1 MSNLKFPEWASD
13 KIKEGMSAFVGI
25 VETYPS
31 LDMDISFQQLTFDDE
46 IGFDAEVSW
55 LEFGIKIK
63 KSVLFHVVW
72 NYEQLFTPFDE
83 RFDCWQ
89 FVFDDVGREISVELF
104 FVELFFSVK
113 KMLIKE
119 SQANIQNQDDKISAF
134 GDGYYDGF
142 NDAKKIND
150 GDTDDCGYLSDHSED
165 DIRNLS
171 EKAESE
177 YSDKL
182 TERQIA
188 KESGIALIAKERS
201 RQISEEG
208 YTSTHD
214 DKSAKGSLAMAA
226 IVYATTA
233 VSSGYMRDNFREKVS
248 KNEPIQHFPWQSKH
262 LKVGDN
268 SYASR
273 IKELTKSGALIAA
286 EIDKLQRISAHS
298 E

>member
-1 MSNLKFPEWASD
+1 MNQNKLPEWASD
-13 KIKEGMSAFVGI
+13 KIKEGMSAFVAMI
-25 VETYPS
+25 DSYPS
-31 LDMDISFQQLTFDDE
+31 FEFKVEFEELTFPED
-46 IGFDAEVSW
+46 IGFNALVSW
-55 LEFGIKIK
+55 CEFGSKTK
-63 KSVLFHVVW
+63 RTVTFNVMW
-72 NYEQLFTPFDE
+72 NYNQIFTSLGEPI
-83 RFDCWQ
+83 DCWQ
-89 FVFDDVGREISVELF
+89 FVFEDSGFSMSSELF
-104 FVELFFSVK
+104 FIELFQSAK
-113 KMLIKE
+113 KMLEEQKYE
-119 SQANIQNQDDKISAF
+119 QISAF

-150 GDTDDCGYLSDHSED
+150 GDKDDCGYLSDHCED

-182 TERQIA
+182 IERQIE
-188 KESGIALIAKERS
+188 KESGVALIAKERS

-214 DKSAKGSLAMAA
+214 DKYEKGSLVMAA

-233 VSSGYMRDNFREKVS
+233 VSSSHMRDNFREKAS

-286 EIDKLQRISAHS
+286 EIDKLQRISGH
-298 E
+298 